1 GAMIVSA
8 KAWNRLP
15 EDLRGQLRTIAD
27 QTGADVRKN
36 SRAEDDAAIG
46 VMQAKQGLK
55 VAQATREVVAE
66 WRSVIGTAYP
76 AIRGKIVPA
85 PLFDEVTSLVR
96 AFRAK
101 AAA

>member
-1 GAMIVSA
+1 
-8 KAWNRLP
+8 
-15 EDLRGQLRTIAD
+15 
-27 QTGADVRKN
+27 
-36 SRAEDDAAIG
+36 
-46 VMQAKQGLK
+46 MQSKQGLK
-55 VAQATREVVAE
+55 VTQASPELVAE

-85 PLFDEVTSLVR
+85 PLFDEVMSLVK